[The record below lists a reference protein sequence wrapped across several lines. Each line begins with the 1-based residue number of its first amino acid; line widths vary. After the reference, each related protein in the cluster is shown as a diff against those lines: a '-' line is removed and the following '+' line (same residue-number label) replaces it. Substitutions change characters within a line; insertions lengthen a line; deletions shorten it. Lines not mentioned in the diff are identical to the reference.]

1 MYNMKKYNFK
11 LTKNEIKLLTRDE
24 KINYYCNYTDALNIS
39 GNNSKIGRGVFAL
52 SFPIEKTCN
61 KNASCYKNRTCYAMH
76 GTQHFACVVGAY
88 ERNLRLFN
96 RDRGAFWAQVQENI
110 NRRKISVLRLFD
122 AGDAPS
128 VDFWHGVARLARNNP
143 ELIIY
148 GYTKK
153 IDLYAQFLQE
163 GGILP
168 DNIILWAS
176 QDNALK
182 LTRATTCG
190 LPIASVV
197 GLHDI
202 GENAFICPSRAGH
215 MVTCTAC
222 KYCFSRDI
230 ITKHGGR
237 VAFLPHGAGTASIND
252 IFKEGAR
259 A

>member
-1 MYNMKKYNFK
+1 MKKYNFK
-11 LTKNEIKLLTRDE
+11 LTRNELKQLTRDE
-24 KINYYCNYTDALNIS
+24 KIAYYCNYTDALNIS
-39 GNNSKIGRGVFAL
+39 GNNSKIGGGVFAL

-61 KNASCYKNRTCYAMH
+61 KNASCYKEGTCYAMH
-76 GTQHFACVVGAY
+76 GTQHFPIVVGAY

-96 RDRGAFWAQVQENI
+96 RDRSAFWVQVQENI
-110 NRRKISVLRLFD
+110 NRRNISVLRLFD

-143 ELIIY
+143 DLIIY

-163 GGILP
+163 GGTLP
-168 DNIILWAS
+168 ENVILWAS

-182 LTRATTCG
+182 LTAATTYG

-197 GLHDI
+197 GLHDV
-202 GENAFICPSRAGH
+202 GEKPFVCPSRKGH
-215 MVTCTAC
+215 AVTCTAC
-222 KYCFSRDI
+222 KYCFTRDI
-230 ITKHGGR
+230 INRHGGR
-237 VAFLPHGAGTASIND
+237 VAFLPHGAGTAFIND
-252 IFKEGAR
+252 IFTKGAR